1 VDDALD
7 DHKEQ
12 NADEIAP
19 HINVGPWSDTYLPH
33 SSDPGVFMSHN
44 PFEDSPEDRLAELQK
59 RAASTDLTARAD
71 ALEELA
77 HYYFEDEDT
86 SPRDTMPYVLA
97 ALEFSQSQGRDR
109 EVGILRYLLSS
120 LHYTLDEYDF
130 AHAEG
135 LEALRIAREQLCTV
149 YMTDVTAMLARIE
162 RRNGN
167 LALALDYFAMAHESA
182 MESRLEFWPAF
193 GSLIS
198 SAQILGQLEMFNEAL
213 EKVEAAYDYAEQ
225 TRISLAMVDALNEKA
240 WLLYRLGATDELPE
254 LMERIEANL
263 ERVKQPWSNE
273 FFAINQCALDLA
285 VNPNPTII
293 VRLDG
298 LREAARER
306 WNGGAAVALINY
318 LRAEYFATTGDVD
331 QAIKILRQV
340 EILNETETLIRFT
353 PHHLHFKAAQ
363 IAIGDARLEQGAE
376 LLRKAIDSY
385 PERDDQAR
393 LGELRLWLAELELQ
407 AGLTTAALD
416 DLQAVPRDA
425 WQPNE
430 AGWMRQSRLL
440 AKTLGSLERHT
451 ESLMVAN
458 EVLSAVYGSEQDTAT
473 QRLAAE
479 MHELKARNLS
489 AIGDSERA
497 RSEFEQARDAY
508 AGADDYDSM
517 ARVAKAL
524 KSTAPEVPSAPLEEL
539 L

>member
-1 VDDALD
+1 
-7 DHKEQ
+7 
-12 NADEIAP
+12 
-19 HINVGPWSDTYLPH
+19 
-33 SSDPGVFMSHN
+33 MSHN
-44 PFEDSPEDRLAELQK
+44 PFEENPEERLAELQLK
-59 RAASTDLTARAD
+59 AASADLTARAD

-77 HYYFEDEDT
+77 SYYYDDEDT

-109 EVGILRYLLSS
+109 EVGILRYLLAS
-120 LHYTLDEYDF
+120 LHYTLDEHEL

-149 YMTDVTAMLARIE
+149 YMTDITAMLARIE

-182 MESRLEFWPAF
+182 MESRLEFWQAF

-198 SAQILGQLEMFNEAL
+198 SAQILGQLEMFDSAL
-213 EKVEAAYDYAEQ
+213 EKVDAAYAYAEE
-225 TRISLAMVDALNEKA
+225 TRINLAMVDALNEKA
-240 WLLYRLGATDELPE
+240 WLLYRLGAVDELPA
-254 LMERIEANL
+254 LLERIEANL

-273 FFAINQCALDLA
+273 FFAINQCAYDLA
-285 VNPNPTII
+285 VNPNPT
-293 VRLDG
+293 VLARLDG
-298 LREAARER
+298 LRDAARDR
-306 WNGGAAVALINY
+306 WNGGAAVALVNY
-318 LRAEYFATTGDVD
+318 LRAEYFAGAGDVD
-331 QAIKILRQV
+331 QALKILRQV
-340 EILNETETLIRFT
+340 EILNETETLIRFS
-353 PHHLHFKAAQ
+353 PHHLQLKATQ
-363 IAIGDARLEQGAE
+363 IAVSDGRLEQGVE
-376 LLRKAIDSY
+376 LLRKAIASY
-385 PERDDQAR
+385 PERDDLAR

-407 AGLTTAALD
+407 AGKATDALD

-430 AGWMRQSRLL
+430 ASWMRQSRLL

-458 EVLSAVYGSEQDTAT
+458 EVLSAVYGSEQNPAT

-489 AIGDSERA
+489 AIGDAERA

-524 KSTAPEVPSAPLEEL
+524 KPVAPQAQAEGLDGL